1 MYDLSV
7 PIIHNGKEQNV
18 IEKVYNINDFSYDM
32 IKDFKVIYVINFFY
46 NILFF
51 AIVNYWNT

>member
-18 IEKVYNINDFSYDM
+18 IEKVYSVDDFPYDIM
-32 IKDFKVIYVINFFY
+32 KDFKVIYKSKGKRK
-46 NILFF
+46 
-51 AIVNYWNT
+51 